1 MTDATS
7 QTPSTESTQ
16 GPIADP
22 PPGDVRPR
30 GRVAAATRAWG
41 EAEGIPVGDIP
52 LNDGHLTIQD
62 PEGRLWFAYQ
72 AFQRDEGGSPIVS
85 GWSFLLS
92 EPVVREVSA
101 PPPGDRAILGQ
112 ARPAF
117 AYPDGIGAEGPR
129 EPRSNRLIKALNL
142 AVDECARA
150 LIERDEALA
159 ERDRARATAVRL
171 EQELAEMT
179 EAASGRSGVW
189 RYERGI
195 NSPGPGPGS
204 VAIGMALVSQARE
217 AELQD
222 GVTELI
228 ASAKEALPWLTARDR
243 EGRE

>member
-1 MTDATS
+1 MTPEQPAGVEWTDQIPPNS
-7 QTPSTESTQ
+7 PNPSLSEGHAES
-16 GPIADP
+16 
-22 PPGDVRPR
+22 
-30 GRVAAATRAWG
+30 GRESGRESHLAATRAWG

-179 EAASGRSGVW
+179 DPTVVDQEPGGTERPLETGRPCG
-189 RYERGI
+189 
-195 NSPGPGPGS
+195 GS
-204 VAIGMALVSQARE
+204 
-217 AELQD
+217 
-222 GVTELI
+222 
-228 ASAKEALPWLTARDR
+228 
-243 EGRE
+243 

>member
-30 GRVAAATRAWG
+30 GRVAAAIRAWG

-179 EAASGRSGVW
+179 EAAS
-189 RYERGI
+189 
-195 NSPGPGPGS
+195 